1 MFDEASKIETKTP
14 ETTNPMAS
22 IIRPG
27 MTGWLTGLSW
37 RVYFIMNKLVIVD
50 KTAIPNLA
58 MNINTSAKPSTNPN
72 FALFFNIKMNAF
84 RAEEQKLSE
93 EIAM

>member
-1 MFDEASKIETKTP
+1 MFEEASKIETKTP

-27 MTGWLTGLSW
+27 MTGWLTGLSCS
-37 RVYFIMNKLVIVD
+37 VYFMITKLVIVD

-58 MNINTSAKPSTNPN
+58 MNMNTSANPSTKPN
-72 FALFFNIKMNAF
+72 FALFFKIKMNAL

-93 EIAM
+93 EMAR